1 MSNDTLAWHA
11 VQLCVTIEIHGH
23 RLLRRASVARGSAP
37 VDQMVERQ
45 RAIITRVRAGTIP
58 DGPVA
63 REGPERPVQAA
74 PAADGSAPADMA
86 RLRSAQ
92 KEAFWNEAGLGLKMA

>member
-1 MSNDTLAWHA
+1 M
-11 VQLCVTIEIHGH
+11 
-23 RLLRRASVARGSAP
+23 
-37 VDQMVERQ
+37 
-45 RAIITRVRAGTIP
+45 RAGTIP

-92 KEAFWNEAGLGLKMA
+92 TGGWAEKKKGGTLQVVSRVPALTV